1 MNYATNANY
10 VLHFLMPEIQ
20 DQRVKVGKHGRH
32 FKQSNGD
39 ILYENITYVGWGD
52 TSVDKMLTL

>member
-1 MNYATNANY
+1 MMNYATNANY
-10 VLHFLMPEIQ
+10 VLHFLIQ

-32 FKQSNGD
+32 FKQNNGD
-39 ILYENITYVGWGD
+39 ILYENITCVGWGD